1 MLQDKLKTNDDKTE
15 FLIIGSRQQLE
26 KIDQC
31 YIRVGDANVQPVTSA
46 RNLGSWFDSNLSMS
60 VHVTKSCGAAFFWL
74 HNIKRVS
81 SFLPRDKLE
90 MVIHAFV
97 TNRIDYCNSLL
108 YGLPDCELK
117 KVQRVQNAAAR
128 LLTSTGKYDHITPVL
143 RELHWLPVKY
153 RIQFKILL
161 LTFKAIHGMA
171 PDYISRLLHVRQHTR
186 YSLR

>member
-1 MLQDKLKTNDDKTE
+1 
-15 FLIIGSRQQLE
+15 
-26 KIDQC
+26 
-31 YIRVGDANVQPVTSA
+31 
-46 RNLGSWFDSNLSMS
+46 MS
-60 VHVTKSCGAAFFWL
+60 VHVTKSCGAAFFSL

-97 TNRIDYCNSLL
+97 TNRTDYCNSLL

-128 LLTSTGKYDHITPVL
+128 LLTSTRKYDHITPVL

-153 RIQFKILL
+153 RIQFKI
-161 LTFKAIHGMA
+161 
-171 PDYISRLLHVRQHTR
+171 
-186 YSLR
+186 